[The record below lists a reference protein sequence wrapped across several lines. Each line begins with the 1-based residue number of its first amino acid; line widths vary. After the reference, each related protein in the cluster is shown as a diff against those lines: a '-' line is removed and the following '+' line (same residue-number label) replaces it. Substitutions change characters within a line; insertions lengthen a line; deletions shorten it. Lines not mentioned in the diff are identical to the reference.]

1 MENTVGKRIK
11 ESRKRQGISQRK
23 LATKI
28 GIKVTTL
35 SAYETDTNDIP
46 SKVLLEI
53 SKVLEISTDYL
64 LFGTSIECVE
74 EQKIRA
80 LYNKIETPALKK
92 LALSQ
97 IKCIAEIENSINY
110 E

>member
-1 MENTVGKRIK
+1 MVLVPEVDIK
-11 ESRKRQGISQRK
+11 EGI
-23 LATKI
+23 LHH
-28 GIKVTTL
+28 
-35 SAYETDTNDIP
+35 E
-46 SKVLLEI
+46 
-53 SKVLEISTDYL
+53 
-64 LFGTSIECVE
+64 ECVE
-74 EQKIRA
+74 EQKIRV